1 MSACVPARRRRAIEL
16 LTLVLTYIL
25 RLLVVLSSSTGN
37 HNTMR
42 ITDNRMRNRVRPH
55 AALPS
60 SHILRRHQ
68 QLPVPRHDNA
78 NRVVSSR
85 FVITSSLSGVLK
97 VQTALSGL
105 WPLRKSDISM
115 RMLMAGMAS
124 TIRGSLPTFCIE
136 DFIKR

>member
-25 RLLVVLSSSTGN
+25 RLVLSSSTGN

-68 QLPVPRHDNA
+68 QIPVPRHDNA
-78 NRVVSSR
+78 NRVVSFR
-85 FVITSSLSGVLK
+85 FEITSFLSGVFK

-115 RMLMAGMAS
+115 RMLMAGVAS